1 MVKRVGSIVRDRYDG
16 RPMGTEALDSTP
28 PPRVSMVMPV
38 HNGARWLADA
48 IESVLTQEF
57 TDFELILVDDASRD
71 ASPAIMADAAT
82 RDARVRILRLDTNVG
97 LPAALNHGFAAA
109 RGSLHSWTSDDNLLR
124 PQMLARLVAT
134 LDAHPH
140 ADIVH
145 ADFMLI
151 DDAGRE
157 LGRSRVGP
165 VERLLYGN
173 NIGACF
179 LYRAC
184 VTEALGGYDPALFG
198 VEDYDF
204 WLRAAQRFAFVT
216 LHEDLYVYRKHGGSL
231 TSRRSDQI
239 QALTAEI
246 VERALPG
253 TLPARSRSEILL
265 GLALRSQRRWRFDLV
280 GRALRAHPAPVIARL
295 PALARWSLVVARNRL
310 LG

>member
-1 MVKRVGSIVRDRYDG
+1 
-16 RPMGTEALDSTP
+16 MGTEALDSTAS
-28 PPRVSMVMPV
+28 PRVSMVMPV

-48 IESVLTQEF
+48 IESVLAQDF
-57 TDFELILVDDASRD
+57 TDFELILVDDASTD
-71 ASPAIMADAAT
+71 ASPAIMAEAAA
-82 RDARVRILRLDTNVG
+82 RDARVRRVRLDANVG

-124 PQMLARLVAT
+124 PHMLTRLVAT
-134 LDAHPH
+134 LDAHPR

-145 ADFMLI
+145 ADFTLI
-151 DDAGRE
+151 DDMGAE
-157 LGRSRVGP
+157 LGLSRVGP

-179 LYRAC
+179 LYRAH
-184 VTEALGGYDPALFG
+184 VTEALGGYDPHLFG

-204 WLRAAQRFAFVT
+204 WLRAAQRFTFVT
-216 LHEDLYVYRKHGGSL
+216 LHEDLYVYRKHDGSL
-231 TSRRSDQI
+231 TSQRSDQI

-246 VERALPG
+246 VERALPA

-265 GLALRSQRRWRFDLV
+265 GLALRSQRRWRLDLV
-280 GRALRAHPAPVIARL
+280 GRALRVHPAPVIARL

-310 LG
+310 AT